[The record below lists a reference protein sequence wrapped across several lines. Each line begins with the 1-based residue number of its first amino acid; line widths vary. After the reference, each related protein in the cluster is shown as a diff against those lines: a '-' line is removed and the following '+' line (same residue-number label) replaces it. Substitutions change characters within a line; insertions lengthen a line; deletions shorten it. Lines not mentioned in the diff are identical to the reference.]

1 MENDIGSTRRRQGHE
16 TNDARDG
23 TAGDST
29 TMMSGG
35 EKINVFLRLRP
46 MTKLELSSRSK
57 RCIEVHEQENGLKQE
72 ITVHSQL
79 DGEHDFS
86 FSQIFEEKDSERSV
100 YNIVVAP
107 MAKKCIRGENCALV
121 CFGQSQSGK
130 STLLLGRKSSKTDKT
145 ISQSQNGS
153 SANASISLDS
163 SFSDEKDGLI
173 ARLAHD
179 IFDRMRESP
188 STIEFSVKLSYIEIY
203 LEMIRDLL
211 VPSKRYLK
219 ILEDD
224 EIDEEYDLKRSPTP
238 KIEGLSHISCIDA
251 KDMIN
256 LVNRANAFRLV
267 RDEKNQTDLG
277 RSHSILMID
286 ITQKNIVNDE
296 ITKSTF
302 MIADTGGNEVDGSK
316 DKARSLLTTPHSL
329 QLETALAGKSHS
341 ALKTVV
347 KSLES
352 SASTDYGISRIP
364 KTQFLESKLTIML
377 AEALGGN
384 SHCSFILAA
393 SPASLNV
400 THTLNT
406 LRFGKRLLSI
416 TNYPTINIEP
426 SPRECAIELEKSKK
440 IQSDLLHLMK
450 KVTEEVQNL
459 KGKESDVPIADD
471 IWKSLNDLCLKNK
484 YAVETII
491 KDDENVSDN
500 LSPTD
505 QLEIE
510 RRKIKKLKEKLA
522 DIRDAKNM
530 AQNAVDMLQGECLF
544 LRKESDEVLQ
554 AKKKNTIDLIEAQ
567 NDIQMLT
574 QKKLEAEHNLSTS
587 RFRESEAVRFLRQYR
602 NFHRHLVQSM
612 AENGSGNEIP
622 TLNVNNLVD
631 IDQFLKDAGF
641 IEENE
646 MGELAIDEYKPSD
659 EALMKS
665 TKFAESQRKVS
676 SVQSSWKNSILSS
689 QNSSSGENSSE
700 ISSLTNQT
708 PSSKSSSIMQLE
720 DARNRLNNVLQNSI
734 SPANSSEVNS
744 TINTVSTLTVPSDF
758 PVDFHLSTPG
768 LSLDPNEL
776 DSKNNENQTR
786 QTGSTNIEDLLR
798 KANEKVSSM
807 KPPRGRSTSN
817 PYEKKQ
823 LTPADM
829 LAVTRL
835 EKAEIELIEM
845 TKRCLVLQN
854 RLNNQMEENYDSSKK
869 KVANQ
874 QVATDVTRSETGSK
888 TKSPDLEEV
897 VLKLKELNLVNKSY
911 SDRLKNR
918 DQHITYLEQTLRS
931 LQDKHWRSVNTQI
944 ENEKRLRE
952 EIEEKANVI
961 ESLVTKIWQEGNAE
975 VPIQSRIT
983 VPFQGSKVE
992 ERNDGPSISRNRTEI
1007 RDEFTAKKKDFKSQS
1022 SLPLTT
1028 VEVGEAEEDM
1038 SPYTTGGKSNDY
1050 EPIRFSPK
1058 RGQEVKSAISP
1069 ISAPELDGIVNNS
1082 SKSIISN
1089 YLVTPSVFDSIQRE
1103 QLSVPSLVMSS
1114 SSMSES
1120 VDLATIRE
1128 QLRELDIL
1136 TKTWKEKKSGE
1147 SPPR

>member
-1 MENDIGSTRRRQGHE
+1 MENDIGSRRQGRG

-23 TAGDST
+23 TAGDS

-46 MTKLELSSRSK
+46 MNKVELSSRSK
-57 RCIEVHEQENGLKQE
+57 RCIEVHEQGNGLKQE

-86 FSQIFEEKDSERSV
+86 FSQIFDEKDSERRV
-100 YNIVVAP
+100 YNDVVAP
-107 MAKKCIRGENCALV
+107 LATKFIQGENCTLV

-130 STLLLGRKSSKTDKT
+130 STLLLGRKSSKSDKT

-153 SANASISLDS
+153 SANASISLGS
-163 SFSDEKDGLI
+163 SISDEKDGLI
-173 ARLAHD
+173 ARLAYD
-179 IFDRMRESP
+179 IFDRMKGSP

-251 KDMIN
+251 NDLIK

-296 ITKSTF
+296 TTTSTF

-364 KTQFLESKLTIML
+364 KTQFLESKLTTML

-416 TNYPTINIEP
+416 TNYPTINVEP

-440 IQSDLLHLMK
+440 IQSDLLRLMK

-471 IWKSLNDLCLKNK
+471 IWKSLNDLCLNNK
-484 YAVETII
+484 YAVEAII
-491 KDDENVSDN
+491 KDDNNISDN
-500 LSPTD
+500 VSPTD

-510 RRKIKKLKEKLA
+510 RGKIKKLKEKLA

-567 NDIQMLT
+567 NDIQILT
-574 QKKLEAEHNLSTS
+574 QKKLEAEHKLSTS
-587 RFRESEAVRFLRQYR
+587 RFREIEAVRFLRQYR
-602 NFHRHLVQSM
+602 NFHRQLVESM
-612 AENGSGNEIP
+612 
-622 TLNVNNLVD
+622 TLNRSENELSPFNVDDLVD

-641 IEENE
+641 IEGNE
-646 MGELAIDEYKPSD
+646 VGKLAKIDEYQPSD

-665 TKFAESQRKVS
+665 TKFAEFHRNLSPAQPS
-676 SVQSSWKNSILSS
+676 LKNSPPSS
-689 QNSSSGENSSE
+689 RYSSSGGNSSE
-700 ISSLTNQT
+700 ISSLTTNQT
-708 PSSKSSSIMQLE
+708 PSSKSSSIIQLE
-720 DARNRLNNVLQNSI
+720 EARNRLNNALQNQS
-734 SPANSSEVNS
+734 SPANSNEINS
-744 TINTVSTLTVPSDF
+744 TIDTVSTLTIPSDF

-807 KPPRGRSTSN
+807 RPARGGSTSN

-829 LAVTRL
+829 LVEARL
-835 EKAEIELIEM
+835 EKVQKELIEM
-845 TKRCLVLQN
+845 TKRFLNLQN
-854 RLNNQMEENYDSSKK
+854 RLNTQIDENSESSKK
-869 KVANQ
+869 MIANQ
-874 QVATDVTRSETGSK
+874 QLTADVTGLESGIK
-888 TKSPDLEEV
+888 TKSPDLDEV
-897 VLKLKELNLVNKSY
+897 ILKVQELDLVNKSY

-918 DQHITYLEQTLRS
+918 DQHITYLEQSLRS

-944 ENEKRLRE
+944 ENEKRLRD
-952 EIEEKANVI
+952 EIEEKTNVI

-992 ERNDGPSISRNRTEI
+992 ERNDVSSTNRNRAEV

-1028 VEVGEAEEDM
+1028 VEIGEAEEDM
-1038 SPYTTGGKSNDY
+1038 SPYITGGKSNEY
-1050 EPIRFSPK
+1050 KPIRFSPK
-1058 RGQEVKSAISP
+1058 RGHEVKSAISP

-1082 SKSIISN
+1082 SKSVISN
-1089 YLVTPSVFDSIQRE
+1089 PLVTPSIIDSIQRE

-1114 SSMSES
+1114 SSMSDS

-1128 QLRELDIL
+1128 QLRQLDVL
-1136 TKTWKEKKSGE
+1136 TKTWKEKQPGD
-1147 SPPR
+1147 SPSR